1 MALVSRDLGR
11 AVAKG
16 HKADPTAE
24 EVEWHQEM
32 GDQMEGEP
40 PCATMTPHMLTTMH
54 TSWKN
59 HWVLKN
65 LPNYVFWKSTWRE
78 RTRKRCLLVL

>member
-32 GDQMEGEP
+32 GGQMEGEQ

-59 HWVLKN
+59 HWVLKIC
-65 LPNYVFWKSTWRE
+65 
-78 RTRKRCLLVL
+78 RTMYFGRARGEKEPEKGVC